1 MKVKDIFIAG
11 TVPTCTSDTSW
22 QEAAALLLKN
32 RVSAMPVISANGN
45 LIGILSEKDLF
56 RAFFPNF
63 QEWIHNTYKDEDYDR
78 MLTEMQNTAVHT
90 VGEVMSPRLLTATLE
105 TPVLKIGAAMVAS
118 GIHQV
123 PIVQDGKL
131 LGMVSRGTIYRAILS
146 EYFEM
151 NH

>member
-1 MKVKDIFIAG
+1 MKVRDIFIAG
-11 TVPTCTSDTSW
+11 AVHTCTPETSW
-22 QEAAALLLKN
+22 QEAASLLLAN
-32 RVSAMPVISANGN
+32 RVSAMPVVDEEGK
-45 LIGILSEKDLF
+45 LMGILSEKDLF

-63 QEWIHNTYKDEDYDR
+63 KEWMQESYSNEDYDR
-78 MLTEMQNTAVHT
+78 MLAGVKGATTHCVK
-90 VGEVMSPRLLTATLE
+90 EVMSPRLLTATLE
-105 TPVLKIGAAMVAS
+105 TPVLKIGAYMVGS

-151 NH
+151 HH